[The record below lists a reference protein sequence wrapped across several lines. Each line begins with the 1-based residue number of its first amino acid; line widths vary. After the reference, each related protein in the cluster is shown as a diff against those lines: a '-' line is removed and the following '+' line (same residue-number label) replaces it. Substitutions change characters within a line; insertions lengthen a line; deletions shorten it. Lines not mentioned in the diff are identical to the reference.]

1 MALFLAPNVTNF
13 SNDVTALFVTQIRQ
27 RRHVFAPKCRAV
39 RPDEFIITERQD
51 RSVRPAR

>member
-1 MALFLAPNVTNF
+1 MALFFAPNVTNF